1 VTEPEWRFPEF
12 GDGGDHIGARRA
24 RRAFRRCI
32 AFCVMFVGVLWV
44 SEWFLRYDHADR
56 LYLSALTK
64 THDDSARSILRQA
77 VIHDERANERPS
89 PRYIQALAARE
100 EPDEVILAYE
110 KGFKLDPG
118 NAPLAIRYACELQ
131 ARGRNAE
138 ARQLFASALEKDPD
152 NALPGYL
159 EAAVLPW
166 AGDDEEAALWPAFTH
181 IARTNS
187 GGRSVQFPRPAW
199 FGGLPQTGY
208 WYGELQ
214 RRINTQACLP
224 LQDFLNLV
232 KDHAREDL
240 ESGSQRNWNSWLEH
254 LDTMGERFTRI
265 TTKANPEGTVRP
277 GAQIAVRAGLHIQLV
292 AAALQAAFDEAR
304 GEAVDGERIEKLQA
318 AIDEINQ
325 YDAMRVEQLDRNR
338 AKLAH
343 ALKLI
348 GSTLLVLLFL
358 FMVAYTAQRFIARD
372 QAYGTI
378 PHPMI
383 GRVVLL
389 LGPLAM
395 FVLLLVTSVLQNRPA
410 YGPEDLGVVSIV
422 WWGVV
427 FIYAAFGLV
436 YPALGLPTVDDAI
449 SKRTGEQPATD
460 GMRKAAQR
468 ARRAAHFSLVR
479 RYYGIAIGFS
489 SCFFSLWVVLYRI
502 LYGLYPW
509 QFELLVLEPIELEV
523 ALIERVLD
531 TLDGS

>member
-32 AFCVMFVGVLWV
+32 AFCVMFVAVLWV

-77 VIHDERANERPS
+77 VIHDERVNERPS
-89 PRYIQALAARE
+89 PRYVQALAARE
-100 EPDEVILAYE
+100 EPDEVLPAFE
-110 KGFKLDPG
+110 KALKLDPG

-131 ARGRNAE
+131 ARGRHAE
-138 ARQLFASALEKDPD
+138 ARTLFASALEKDPD

-166 AGDDEEAALWPAFTH
+166 VEDGEDLSLWPAFTH

-187 GGRSVQFPRPAW
+187 GGRRVQFPRPVW
-199 FGGLPQTGY
+199 FGGLPQSGY
-208 WYGELQ
+208 WYGDLQ
-214 RRINTQACLP
+214 RRINTQACRP

-232 KDHAREDL
+232 KDRAREDL
-240 ESGSQRNWNSWLEH
+240 ESGSQRNWNSWIEH
-254 LDTMGERFTRI
+254 LDTMGARFTRI
-265 TTKANPEGTVRP
+265 TQANPEGSVRP
-277 GAQIAVRAGLHIQLV
+277 GAQIAVRAGLHIQRV
-292 AAALQAAFDEAR
+292 AAALEAAFEEAR
-304 GEAVDGERIEKLQA
+304 GEPADSGRVEKIEA
-318 AIDEINQ
+318 AIDELNT
-325 YDAMRVEQLDRNR
+325 YDAMRLEQLDRNR
-338 AKLAH
+338 AKLTH
-343 ALKLI
+343 ALNLIAMTLI
-348 GSTLLVLLFL
+348 GLLFL
-358 FMVAYTAQRFIARD
+358 FMAAYTAQRFIVRD

-378 PHPMI
+378 PHPI
-383 GRVVLL
+383 AGRVVLV
-389 LGPLAM
+389 LGPAAM
-395 FVLLLVTSVLQNRPA
+395 FMLLLVTSVLQNRPA
-410 YGPEDLGVVSIV
+410 YGPEALGVVSVV
-422 WWGVV
+422 WWGIV
-427 FIYAAFGLV
+427 FIYVAFGLA
-436 YPALGLPTVDDAI
+436 YPAMGLPTVDDAV

-460 GMRKAAQR
+460 AMRAAARR
-468 ARRAAHFSLVR
+468 ARRAAHFSLIR

-489 SCFFSLWVVLYRI
+489 LCFFSLWVVLYRI

-509 QFELLVLEPIELEV
+509 QFELLVLEPIDLEA